1 MKRMPSTQSITTFRQ
16 ISTTLLISCFLIPAV
31 KPAMAAPSAIQ
42 TCIEEK
48 FQSAPDSMT
57 LGEIRSACQSE
68 ATLEQQPTTEDS
80 AESGAIEARIQM
92 DRENVLKPFTIMSHK
107 QNYILLGAYNF
118 NEYSSKEFENAYD
131 RDSIDLDD
139 IEAQFQLSIKTPLA
153 LDIFKDGIS
162 LWSAYTVR
170 SFWQVYNSDIS
181 SPFRET
187 NHEPETWV
195 QFTPDFDILGFKTT
209 ATSVGIVH
217 QSNGQSSTLSRS
229 WNRVYAS
236 LVLEKGN
243 FVLAFKPWFRIE
255 EDIEDDDNPDI
266 TDFLGHGEI
275 RMAYK
280 HKDHVFSL
288 MSRNNLESGFS
299 KGAVE
304 LGWSFPIFNY
314 PYLKGYVQYFS
325 GYGESLIDYNQYV
338 NRLGVGL
345 LLTDLL

>member
-1 MKRMPSTQSITTFRQ
+1 MKQIHSIRPLTAFRQ

-31 KPAMAAPSAIQ
+31 QPALAAPNSIQ
-42 TCIEEK
+42 SCIEEK

-57 LGEIRSACQSE
+57 MGEIRSACQSQ
-68 ATLEQQPTTEDS
+68 ATAEQQPIAEDS
-80 AESGAIEARIQM
+80 TQPGAIETRIQM

-118 NEYSSKEFENAYD
+118 KGYNSEEFETAFD
-131 RDSIDLDD
+131 KDSIDLDD

-153 LDIFKDGIS
+153 VDIFKDGIS

-170 SFWQVYNSDIS
+170 SFWQVYNNDIS

-187 NHEPETWV
+187 NHEPEAWV
-195 QFTPDFDILGFKTT
+195 QFIPDFDILGFSTT
-209 ATSVGIVH
+209 AGAVGIVH
-217 QSNGQSSTLSRS
+217 QSNGQAGNLSRS

-243 FVLAFKPWFRIE
+243 FVIAFKPWFRIE
-255 EDIEDDDNPDI
+255 EDFEDDDNPDI

-280 HKDHVFSL
+280 YNDHVFTL

-299 KGAVE
+299 QGAVE
-304 LGWSFPIFNY
+304 LGWSFPIYNF

-325 GYGESLIDYNQYV
+325 GYGESLIDYDEYV